1 MGVRSFKTLIAIAE
15 LGTFAKA
22 AAAVHLTPAAVSQ
35 QMKALE
41 VELDMPLFD
50 RSKRPPVLNPAGYA
64 LIPKALKLIKYYE
77 ELKPSL
83 DGELETL
90 EYLTVGTVPT
100 ITTGIMPRAI
110 KVLQNDH
117 DNLHIRIYPGLSE
130 DLYAQVDRGFL
141 DVAVMTEPPTI
152 YKNLICRPFTEE
164 PFVVL
169 TSKDITLKDPMEIL
183 RTQSFIRYTRK
194 AWVGKDI
201 DRWLLENKIQVHE
214 TMELDTLEAIAV
226 MVMNNL
232 GISIVPLSC
241 CVRLEHEHLNIVPLN
256 DASFKRVL
264 CVLYRHDTSKHILI
278 ELLLK
283 KLLQVVEESG
293 ITKVLIDPPQVPAPL
308 ES

>member
-41 VELDMPLFD
+41 VELDTPLFD

-117 DNLHIRIYPGLSE
+117 DNLHIRIYPGLSD

-141 DVAVMTEPPTI
+141 DVAVMIEPPTI
-152 YKNLICRPFTEE
+152 YKHLIC
-164 PFVVL
+164 L
-169 TSKDITLKDPMEIL
+169 T
-183 RTQSFIRYTRK
+183 F
-194 AWVGKDI
+194 
-201 DRWLLENKIQVHE
+201 N
-214 TMELDTLEAIAV
+214 
-226 MVMNNL
+226 
-232 GISIVPLSC
+232 
-241 CVRLEHEHLNIVPLN
+241 
-256 DASFKRVL
+256 
-264 CVLYRHDTSKHILI
+264 
-278 ELLLK
+278 
-283 KLLQVVEESG
+283 
-293 ITKVLIDPPQVPAPL
+293 
-308 ES
+308 